1 MKERQIIDL
10 IRNLVEE
17 DDPDVVVPLGDD
29 AACIRHEGE
38 LLLTV
43 DCFYEGVHFDTGFFE
58 ASDIGWKCAAA
69 TLSDIAA
76 MGGRPLYSLL
86 SLGFSS
92 EPDATVVREL
102 MEGFNSMVGS
112 YSCRLVGGDVCR
124 TMSGLGLCVT
134 CIGEAP
140 RGGGIRRGGAA
151 EGDLVGVTGCLGD
164 SVAGLHLLTEGTPE
178 QIERYEGL
186 ARAHLRPVPMIEAGM
201 VLAESG
207 VSAMEDVSDGL
218 AADMQNICR
227 SSGLG
232 CRLDAAAIPVSD
244 ELARFAGEFEC
255 NALGWAV
262 SGGEDYQLLF
272 TAGAERFEAAARALS
287 STGDEVHRIGVMT
300 REERMYVAAAGEQVI
315 DLEGLGYEHFA

>member
-1 MKERQIIDL
+1 VKERQIIDL

-112 YSCRLVGGDVCR
+112 YSCRLVGGDVYR
-124 TMSGLGLCVT
+124 PAAIEQLKVLG
-134 CIGEAP
+134 
-140 RGGGIRRGGAA
+140 
-151 EGDLVGVTGCLGD
+151 
-164 SVAGLHLLTEGTPE
+164 E
-178 QIERYEGL
+178 QINVPVYTEEGNTD
-186 ARAHLRPVPMIEAGM
+186 PVKIA
-201 VLAESG
+201 
-207 VSAMEDVSDGL
+207 
-218 AADMQNICR
+218 Q
-227 SSGLG
+227 
-232 CRLDAAAIPVSD
+232 AAIKEAKRQGNDVVIIDTFFRIIDCAYNSTFVEILRIVQRQHSNDGIVSCRPFINI
-244 ELARFAGEFEC
+244 L
-255 NALGWAV
+255 N
-262 SGGEDYQLLF
+262 
-272 TAGAERFEAAARALS
+272 
-287 STGDEVHRIGVMT
+287 I
-300 REERMYVAAAGEQVI
+300 
-315 DLEGLGYEHFA
+315 